1 MDILQTIGNTPLVKV
16 TSVNGN
22 DIFAKLEYFNPGGS
36 VKDRT
41 ALYMIN
47 GAIERGELKKGG
59 VIVEPTSGNTGIGLA
74 LIGQAKGFKVIVTMP
89 ENMSAER
96 IAIIRSLGAEVVLTA
111 KADGMN
117 GAVTYAKNIIA
128 QTTGAYMPMQ
138 FSNPDGAK
146 AHYCGTAPEIFGACN
161 ADVVIAGVGSG
172 GTAVGIKRY
181 IKDNGLKSQVY
192 AVQPSE
198 SPLLTGGNAA
208 PHGIQGI
215 GANFVPELFKS
226 EKPDGILSVSTAQSK
241 TGVVELASY
250 GVLAGFSSG
259 AAYSAAKEF
268 AASVTGKNIV
278 FIAPDTSLRY
288 LSMGIYE

>member
-1 MDILQTIGNTPLVKV
+1 MDILQTIGNTPLIKV
-16 TSVNGN
+16 TNINSN
-22 DIFAKLEYFNPGGS
+22 DIYAKLEFFNPGGS

-47 GAIERGELKKGG
+47 GAIERGDLREGG

-74 LIGQAKGFKVIVTMP
+74 LIGQAKGYKVIVTMP

-117 GAVTYAKNIIA
+117 GAVAFAKNIVA
-128 QTTGAYMPMQ
+128 QTPGAYMPMQ
-138 FSNPDGAK
+138 FANPDGAK
-146 AHYCGTAPEIFGACN
+146 AHYCGTAPEIFNACN

-181 IKDNGLKSQVY
+181 INDNGLRSKVY

-198 SPLLTGGNAA
+198 SPLLTGGTAA

-215 GANFVPELFKS
+215 GANFVPELFES
-226 EKPDGILSVSTAQSK
+226 EKIDGVLSVSTAQSK
-241 TGVVELASY
+241 AGAIELAHY
-250 GVLAGFSSG
+250 GILAGFSSG
-259 AAYSAAKEF
+259 AAYSAAKEY
-268 AASVTGKNIV
+268 AANVKGKNIV
-278 FIAPDTSLRY
+278 FIAPDTALRY